1 MNGFIQKP
9 NLKSFLNQ
17 LKMNENKFRENNI
30 LNLIKANACNN
41 QYKLT
46 SSDSFE
52 NLDENAPQ
60 VVSKILDNINKNSLS
75 AFYEPDSEFKNKIDT
90 LNLKFYLETE
100 KYLSNQK
107 QKIKTQT
114 SLFIILFK
122 QIIIY
127 IKEIERL
134 NLIIIQK
141 KYEPENI
148 IKRTDDIAQKQKEF
162 QTKEDIINVLKKS
175 QSNLESKLL
184 LSFINENN
192 LNKKIEQLQKEN
204 DFFRNIIENITTKNK
219 NEKNDKIISENF
231 YNDKNDE
238 SYIRYNK
245 NNFNENENHY
255 RNNNVIK
262 INKRKNSHHNNS
274 ICITNS
280 STNQINNIKIR
291 PINIKSKSPSNY
303 NSLKSSFKLQK
314 IITFNNNMTRNN
326 SEKDNKLR
334 NNINKTIYQ
343 FKNNIQKQ
351 IHEKMKYKG
360 YLITSLDKNENINMN
375 NYSSK
380 RLGLVKNDKNTN
392 RIKSPKTE
400 PNLIKEN
407 HSNKITIPNGNKLL
421 KEDNITFNNIK
432 KHNNNSKINSFLS
445 NTNLSSN
452 ISLSKKQKNE
462 FNINKSINAFN
473 TIDNYTSKDKSENN
487 SNYYK
492 LVKSRKKVQTFI
504 NINKS
509 NNNIRKCFNKNK
521 TNNKRMQF
529 NIKKGKNNQSKIKT
543 IINISSS
550 VDIEKK

>member
-17 LKMNENKFRENNI
+17 LKMNENKFRENNR

-46 SSDSFE
+46 SNDSFE

-231 YNDKNDE
+231 DNDKNDE

-245 NNFNENENHY
+245 NNFNENHY

-445 NTNLSSN
+445 NSNFSSN
-452 ISLSKKQKNE
+452 INLSKKQKNE
-462 FNINKSINAFN
+462 FDINKSINAFN

>member
-17 LKMNENKFRENNI
+17 LKMNENKFRENNR

-46 SSDSFE
+46 SNDSFE

-231 YNDKNDE
+231 DNDKNDE

-245 NNFNENENHY
+245 NNFNENHY

-445 NTNLSSN
+445 NSNFSSN

>member
-17 LKMNENKFRENNI
+17 LKMNENKFRENNR

-46 SSDSFE
+46 SNDSFE

-231 YNDKNDE
+231 DNYKNDE

-245 NNFNENENHY
+245 NNFNENHY

-445 NTNLSSN
+445 NSNLSSN

-462 FNINKSINAFN
+462 FNINKNINAFN

>member
-17 LKMNENKFRENNI
+17 LKMNENKFRENNR

-46 SSDSFE
+46 SNDSFE

-231 YNDKNDE
+231 DNHKNDE

-245 NNFNENENHY
+245 NNFNENHY

-274 ICITNS
+274 ICITKS

-343 FKNNIQKQ
+343 IKNNIQKQ

-445 NTNLSSN
+445 NSNLSSN